1 MRIKTYLATYL
12 LFLLVLF
19 SCFGIVSAYMTR
31 TQINMY
37 IEKCAREFDT
47 IAHTLFRDL
56 FVLGGNDGMVYSRD
70 LDRLL
75 EDYAAYYRQHNI
87 RFNVT
92 YMPSY
97 EQGYTIQTDMKI
109 TFVYQEGEHYI
120 HIVGALQEPFSSFRL
135 DYYYSMTENLA
146 QMRSIQNM
154 LLLICV
160 AFSIITACV
169 LYLVLLRIFK
179 PLSIVSKASE
189 KIADG
194 DYSERIYIKGE
205 NEISLV
211 ANNFNRMAQEIEAQ
225 IQLLEEESD
234 AKQRFIDNFAHEIRT
249 PLTSIYGNAEY
260 MQKASLEEGEV
271 IEYAQFIMDKANYM
285 KQIANSLLQLA
296 TLRNYKPIK
305 TNIQIQQLFGDV
317 KSTVSKNANE
327 QKLKF
332 ICESDT
338 DILYAQEDLVKSLL
352 LNLCFNAFKACT
364 ANEGIIYLKA
374 KSQNGHIEL
383 SVTDNGRGIPAGSLS
398 KVIEPFYQVSN
409 SRSQGHAGAG
419 LGLTLCKQI
428 AEVHGAK
435 MSIESVLGEGTS
447 VKIEFTT
454 S

>member
-1 MRIKTYLATYL
+1 
-12 LFLLVLF
+12 
-19 SCFGIVSAYMTR
+19 
-31 TQINMY
+31 MY
-37 IEKCAREFDT
+37 VEKCAREFDT

-56 FVLGGNDGMVYSRD
+56 FVLGGSDGVVYSHD
-70 LDRLL
+70 LNRLL

-87 RFNVT
+87 RFNAT
-92 YMPSY
+92 YMPLH
-97 EQGYTIQTDMKI
+97 EQGHIIQANMEI
-109 TFVYQEGEHYI
+109 SFVYQEGEHYI
-120 HIVGALQEPFSSFRL
+120 HIVGVLQEPFSSFRL

-146 QMRSIQNM
+146 QMRSMQNI
-154 LLLICV
+154 LLLICI

-169 LYLVLLRIFK
+169 LYIVLSRIFK

-194 DYSERIYIKGE
+194 DYNERIYIKGE

-211 ANNFNRMAQEIEAQ
+211 AKNFNRMAQEIQAQ

-260 MQKASLEEGEV
+260 MQRALLEEGEV
-271 IEYAQFIMDKANYM
+271 IEYAQFIMDKASYM

-296 TLRNYKPIK
+296 TLRNYKPVK
-305 TNIQIQQLFGDV
+305 TKIQIQYLFDDI

-332 ICESDT
+332 ICEGDADT
-338 DILYAQEDLVKSLL
+338 LYAQEDLIKSLL
-352 LNLCFNAFKACT
+352 LNLCFNSFKACT
-364 ANEGIIYLKA
+364 ANEGIIHLKA

-383 SVTDNGRGIPAGSLS
+383 SVADNGCGIPEKSLS
-398 KVIEPFYQVSN
+398 KVIEPFYQVSS
-409 SRSQGHAGAG
+409 SRSQGHTGAG

-435 MSIESVLGEGTS
+435 MFIESVVGEGTS
-447 VKIEFTT
+447 VKILFTT
-454 S
+454 P